1 MQNDAKS
8 SMPLQLALA
17 ALARNDLPISR
28 FMQIQ
33 LLFKAQVKISQMTFS
48 INANHSHLWP
58 PLVSPVNGTL
68 VISQMAAC
76 TLLCFI
82 YVWLVWQ
89 INHILIGP
97 RNWLLNFLPLHISWD
112 NGRHIADSQCTIVG
126 DKINESTKLFFFRLT
141 DVNK

>member
-8 SMPLQLALA
+8 STPLQLALVV
-17 ALARNDLPISR
+17 LARNDLPTSR

-33 LLFKAQVKISQMTFS
+33 LLFKAQVKISQVVFS

-58 PLVSPVNGTL
+58 PLASPVSAAL
-68 VISQMAAC
+68 VISQMAVC
-76 TLLCFI
+76 TLLCFM

-97 RNWLLNFLPLHISWD
+97 RNWLLSFLPLHMSWD
-112 NGRHIADSQCTIVG
+112 NGKYIADSQCTIVG
-126 DKINESTKLFFFRLT
+126 DKMNWKY
-141 DVNK
+141 